1 MTLESIIVFQ
11 HVSVEHP
18 GIFRNFFDD
27 DGIRLHTV
35 ELDKGEK
42 IPELKEFDALW
53 VMGGPMDVWEEDK
66 YPWLVKEMAL
76 IRTAIDELNMPFM
89 GICLGHQLLAHAFG
103 AEVGLGKKSEVGVM
117 PVRKTAT
124 GKKSPFFC
132 DLPDTMDTLQWHSAE
147 VKTIPE
153 GFQVL
158 AESDQCAIQSLSYGN
173 KVFSAQYHQEITK
186 TTVEEW
192 NKIPEYKASL
202 EKSLGKNAADKLEK
216 DVLEHINEFN
226 IAAKLLYRNWK
237 STVLND

>member
-18 GIFRNFFDD
+18 GIFRNFFDN

-103 AEVGLGKKSEVGVM
+103 AEVGPGKKSEVGVM
-117 PVRKTAT
+117 SVRKT
-124 GKKSPFFC
+124 
-132 DLPDTMDTLQWHSAE
+132 TLQWHSAE

-192 NKIPEYKASL
+192 NKIPEYRASL
-202 EKSLGKNAADKLEK
+202 EKSLGKNAVDKLEK
-216 DVLEHINEFN
+216 DVLEHINGFN